1 MLRREIERRLMHWI
15 GRVRSRL
22 AIMREGTQHPME
34 FLNVMIEG
42 VQVQIVVL
50 GLLITI
56 ACGTV
61 GYMLIEGWNLLDAF
75 YMTMI
80 TLTTVG
86 FGEIRELGQVGRI
99 FTVVLIVAG
108 FGMLTYGVSS
118 AIEYVATGQVTAR
131 LEERRLRQRLNEMRN
146 HFIVAGFGRVG
157 YEVAAAFA
165 QETVPFVII
174 DVRDDA
180 RELATELGYT
190 FIQGSVTEDEVLI
203 EAGIERARGL
213 VACAGNDAT
222 NVYAVLTARVLN
234 ESLLIIARVTDDE
247 SEKKVR
253 RAGANRV
260 ISPYVLSGRRM
271 ANIAVRPHVTDFLD
285 ITAATGGIE
294 QTLEEVIIEDDS
306 VIVNQTIGQIDLR
319 RRTGANILAL
329 HLPNGDWVTNLT
341 SATILE
347 PGARLILLG
356 NRDQLDVTR
365 TLAQSVSKLKN
376 GE

>member
-1 MLRREIERRLMHWI
+1 MLRREIERRLI
-15 GRVRSRL
+15 RL
-22 AIMREGTQHPME
+22 IRYMRLRLHIMREGAQHPLE
-34 FLNVMIEG
+34 FVRTMIAG
-42 VQVQIVVL
+42 VQVQIVAL
-50 GLLITI
+50 GLLMTV
-56 ACGTV
+56 ACGTL
-61 GYMLIEGWNLLDAF
+61 GYVVIEGWAVLDSF

-86 FGEIRELGQVGRI
+86 FGEVRELSHLGRL
-99 FTVVLIVAG
+99 FTVIIIVAG

-118 AIEYVATGQVTAR
+118 AIEHVATGEVMAR
-131 LEERRLRQRLNEMRN
+131 LTERRKQQRLNEMRN
-146 HFIVAGFGRVG
+146 HYIVAGFGRVG
-157 YEVAAAFA
+157 YEVAAAFR
-165 QETVPFVII
+165 EERVPFVVI
-174 DVRDDA
+174 DVRNDA
-180 RELATELGYT
+180 RETATELGYT
-190 FIQGSVTEDEVLI
+190 FVQGSATEDDVLI
-203 EAGIERARGL
+203 EGGIERARGL
-213 VACAGNDAT
+213 VACAGSDAT

-234 ESLLIIARVTDDE
+234 DSLLIIARVTDDS
-247 SEKKVR
+247 SEQKML

-285 ITAATGGIE
+285 ITAASGGIE

-329 HLPNGDWVTNLT
+329 HLPNGEWVTNLT

-365 TLAQSVSKLKN
+365 TLAQNVSRLKT